1 MRCSKGLLVAS
12 LFAFSLIASPALSA
26 DDALKQPPK
35 DTDIVMKINGAGVTR
50 GELDTATDK
59 LLPYMTYHQTVS
71 DERFSKV
78 RKKAV
83 NNLIDSELIY
93 GYAKASKLNLVTD
106 KELNKEMKDITKKL
120 PPGDSLKKALK
131 RSKMTE
137 ADLREEFRKNL
148 TIQRLSTE
156 KKKEFKKKAEEK
168 VDDKFLRE
176 YYDDNLDKFKEPERI
191 HLLSILIKADPSG
204 GTKVWNESKKKADDI
219 IALAKAGEDFTK
231 LAKERS
237 EDPNAANGGDMGW
250 AHVGSIFE
258 EIEAAVE
265 TAKVGDIVGP
275 VMTLY
280 GYHIVKVEG
289 RMPSV
294 QKKFE
299 ELNIENLR
307 EELRDKEEIN
317 GWKDWIKDLRD
328 KATIEYVDLDIKP

>member
-1 MRCSKGLLVAS
+1 MSFSKGLLVAS
-12 LFAFSLIASPALSA
+12 FFAIALTASPVLAA
-26 DDALKQPPK
+26 DAPKQAPK
-35 DTDIVMKINGAGVTR
+35 ETDIVMKINGSGVTR

-71 DERFSKV
+71 DERFAKV

-93 GYAKASKLNLVTD
+93 DFAKSNKFNLAANKDID
-106 KELNKEMKDITKKL
+106 KEIKDIKKRL
-120 PPGDSLKKALK
+120 PPGESLEKALK
-131 RSKMTE
+131 RSKMTM

-148 TIQRLSTE
+148 TVQKVSTE
-156 KKKEFKKKAEEK
+156 KKKEFKKIAAEK
-168 VDDKFLRE
+168 VDDKFVRE
-176 YYDDNLDKFKEPERI
+176 YYESNSEKFREPEKL
-191 HLLSILIKADPSG
+191 HLRSILVKADPSG
-204 GTKVWNESKKKADDI
+204 GTKVWNESKKKADEILD
-219 IALAKAGEDFTK
+219 LAKSGEDFAK

-258 EIEAAVE
+258 EIETAVE
-265 TAKVGDIVGP
+265 TAKEGDIIGP

-289 RMPSV
+289 RMPEV

-299 ELNIENLR
+299 DLNIEKLK
-307 EELRDKEEIN
+307 EELKDKEEVE
-317 GWKDWIKDLRD
+317 GWKNWIKDLRD
-328 KATIEYVDLDIKP
+328 KATIEYLDPDVKP

>member
-12 LFAFSLIASPALSA
+12 FFAFSLIASPALAA
-26 DDALKQPPK
+26 DAPMQPPK

-71 DERFSKV
+71 DERFAKV

-93 GYAKASKLNLVTD
+93 SYSKANKLNLVTSKDID
-106 KELNKEMKDITKKL
+106 KEIKGIRKKL
-120 PPGDSLKKALK
+120 PPGESLEKALK
-131 RSKMTE
+131 RSKMTM
-137 ADLREEFRKNL
+137 ADLKEEYRKNL
-148 TIQRLSTE
+148 TVQRVSTE

-176 YYDDNLDKFKEPERI
+176 YYDNNLEKFKEPER
-191 HLLSILIKADPSG
+191 LRLRSILIKADPSG
-204 GTKVWNESKKKADDI
+204 GTKAWNESKKKADDI
-219 IALAKAGEDFTK
+219 IELAKSGEDFAK

-237 EDPNAANGGDMGW
+237 EDINAANGGDMGW

-265 TAKVGDIVGP
+265 TAKEGDIVGP

-307 EELRDKEEIN
+307 DELRDKEQIN
-317 GWKDWIKDLRD
+317 NWKDWIKDLRD